1 MSRRHTL
8 AFNGRDKKWSTP
20 RKKNGLTGRGGGPRD
35 ISGQKATL
43 TSRKH
48 GYGADRGLEKV
59 EKLDTEA
66 EREVDD
72 TMWER
77 TEAGGSGTEA
87 KKDTSTAH

>member
-1 MSRRHTL
+1 MGETRSGQHH
-8 AFNGRDKKWSTP
+8 GKKI
-20 RKKNGLTGRGGGPRD
+20 GLTGRGGGRRD
-35 ISGQKATL
+35 ISGQKTTL

-66 EREVDD
+66 ERDVDD

-77 TEAGGSGTEA
+77 TEAGGRGTEA